1 MLVLA
6 RSTLNDS
13 HWKYITSIETTWVA
27 VLMAGTEREK
37 QWHASGAS
45 SISTFYILIY
55 SNLLQE

>member
-1 MLVLA
+1 MQGIWVLVLA

-37 QWHASGAS
+37 QWHASGHHQYQPF
-45 SISTFYILIY
+45 TY
-55 SNLLQE
+55 